1 MLNGFVS
8 NEVAYLSGWGFSE
21 SLWQGIISKG
31 EGKGERFTI
40 TDFHHLGKER
50 ILDMLAQ
57 ALVHIK
63 VIYAWSFSAIVIME
77 LIRTQRLT
85 ASRIY
90 FYAPAFKLN
99 LTEKEKLAFYQ
110 AFDKTPQKLTRH
122 FFTLVADGDREK
134 INWLRAN
141 TTLGNKTQKESHLFA
156 LKWMFDFSV
165 IQDELAILLAS
176 GKVKIYLAERDH
188 IIDNTFL
195 LNGVTLPNII
205 MMNGHNHLSLLGER
219 YV

>member
-90 FYAPAFKLN
+90 SMRQHLN
-99 LTEKEKLAFYQ
+99 
-110 AFDKTPQKLTRH
+110 
-122 FFTLVADGDREK
+122 
-134 INWLRAN
+134 
-141 TTLGNKTQKESHLFA
+141 
-156 LKWMFDFSV
+156 
-165 IQDELAILLAS
+165 
-176 GKVKIYLAERDH
+176 
-188 IIDNTFL
+188 
-195 LNGVTLPNII
+195 
-205 MMNGHNHLSLLGER
+205 
-219 YV
+219 